1 MNAMHPAQDRFPRP
15 VILVVDDTPQNL
27 ALMRDLLDSE
37 YIVKLAPSGERA
49 LKIAQEQPLDLILL
63 DIMMPDIDGYE
74 VCRRLKAS
82 PLTADVPVIFF
93 TAKTETQDE
102 QTGFAL
108 GAADY
113 ITKPIS
119 PPILLARVKV
129 HLLFKQARDALE
141 RRNREDKQR
150 FDVAL
155 AQQVELSQMKSTFLS
170 MTSHEFRTP
179 LTSILVSQSLLRNYC
194 DRLPVGERNG
204 LLDSI
209 ESAVKRMVLMLDQ
222 VLTIGRSDAQLL
234 SFNPKPMNLLSL
246 CCQLRDEAMASHIF
260 SPNKGKTEAARVALD
275 AELDDKDVVADE
287 KLLRHI
293 LGNLLSNA
301 VKYSPGNAEAFF
313 KVRRDGYGVR
323 FEVRDQGIGIPI
335 EDLPRLFGDFH
346 RASNVGNIPGAGL
359 GLAIV
364 KRAVESHGGNIS
376 VSSQP
381 GDGTCFTVTI
391 PLAAL

>member
-1 MNAMHPAQDRFPRP
+1 MHATPVIPLRP

-27 ALMRDLLDSE
+27 ALMRDLLDGD
-37 YIVKLAPSGERA
+37 YTVKLAPSGERA
-49 LKIAQEQPLDLILL
+49 LKIAQSQPLDLILL

-102 QTGFAL
+102 QMGFSL

-119 PPILLARVKV
+119 PPIVLARVKA

-141 RRNREDKQR
+141 RRNREDKLR
-150 FDVAL
+150 FDAAL
-155 AQQVELSQMKSTFLS
+155 AQQVELNQLKSTFVA

-209 ESAVKRMVLMLDQ
+209 ESAVRRMVLMLDQ

-234 SFNPKPMNLLSL
+234 SFNPKPVNLLTL
-246 CCQLRDEAMASHIF
+246 CNQLRDEAVASHGQID
-260 SPNKGKTEAARVALD
+260 GETEAAHVALH
-275 AELDDKDVVADE
+275 AELDDKDVLADE

-301 VKYSPGNAEAFF
+301 LKYSRGASEAQF
-313 KVRRDGYGVR
+313 KVHRNGLGVC
-323 FEVRDQGIGIPI
+323 FEVRDQGIGIPV
-335 EDLPRLFGDFH
+335 EDLPRLFGDFY
-346 RASNVGNIPGAGL
+346 RASNVGNIPGTGL

-364 KRAVESHGGNIS
+364 KRAVESHGGAIA
-376 VSSQP
+376 VTSQP

-391 PLAAL
+391 PIAAL

>member
-1 MNAMHPAQDRFPRP
+1 M
-15 VILVVDDTPQNL
+15 
-27 ALMRDLLDSE
+27 
-37 YIVKLAPSGERA
+37 
-49 LKIAQEQPLDLILL
+49 
-63 DIMMPDIDGYE
+63 
-74 VCRRLKAS
+74 
-82 PLTADVPVIFF
+82 
-93 TAKTETQDE
+93 
-102 QTGFAL
+102 
-108 GAADY
+108 
-113 ITKPIS
+113 
-119 PPILLARVKV
+119 
-129 HLLFKQARDALE
+129 
-141 RRNREDKQR
+141 
-150 FDVAL
+150 
-155 AQQVELSQMKSTFLS
+155 
-170 MTSHEFRTP
+170 
-179 LTSILVSQSLLRNYC
+179 
-194 DRLPVGERNG
+194 
-204 LLDSI
+204 
-209 ESAVKRMVLMLDQ
+209 
-222 VLTIGRSDAQLL
+222 
-234 SFNPKPMNLLSL
+234 
-246 CCQLRDEAMASHIF
+246 
-260 SPNKGKTEAARVALD
+260 
-275 AELDDKDVVADE
+275 DDKDVVADE

>member
-1 MNAMHPAQDRFPRP
+1 
-15 VILVVDDTPQNL
+15 
-27 ALMRDLLDSE
+27 
-37 YIVKLAPSGERA
+37 
-49 LKIAQEQPLDLILL
+49 
-63 DIMMPDIDGYE
+63 MPDVDGYE
-74 VCRRLKAS
+74 VCRQLKAN
-82 PLTADVPVIFF
+82 PLTVDIPVIFF

-102 QTGFAL
+102 QMGFAL

-119 PPILLARVKV
+119 PPIVLARVKA

-150 FDVAL
+150 FDTAL
-155 AQQVELSQMKSTFLS
+155 AQQVELNELKSTFVA

-222 VLTIGRSDAQLL
+222 VLTIGRADAHLL
-234 SFNPKPMNLLSL
+234 SFNPKPVNLLSL
-246 CCQLRDEAMASHIF
+246 CHQLRDEAVASH
-260 SPNKGKTEAARVALD
+260 SQGKTQAARVALD
-275 AELDDKDVVADE
+275 AELDDKDIVADE

-301 VKYSPGNAEAFF
+301 IKYSPETTEAMFR
-313 KVRRDGYGVR
+313 VRRNGHGIS
-323 FEVRDQGIGIPI
+323 FEVRDQGIGIPP

-346 RASNVGNIPGAGL
+346 RASNVGNIPGTGL
-359 GLAIV
+359 GLSIV
-364 KRAVESHGGNIS
+364 KRAVESHGGAIT
-376 VSSQP
+376 VASQP
-381 GDGTCFTVTI
+381 GSGTCFTVTI
-391 PLAAL
+391 PLH

>member
-1 MNAMHPAQDRFPRP
+1 MHTAQDTFQRP

-27 ALMRDLLDSE
+27 ALMRDLLESD
-37 YIVKLAPSGERA
+37 YTVKLAPSGERA
-49 LKIAQEQPLDLILL
+49 LKIAKNQPVDLILL

-74 VCRRLKAS
+74 VCRQLKAD
-82 PLTADVPVIFF
+82 PVTADTPVIFF

-102 QTGFAL
+102 QMGFAL

-119 PPILLARVKV
+119 PPIVLARVRA

-141 RRNREDKQR
+141 RRNREDQQR
-150 FDVAL
+150 FDTAL
-155 AQQVELSQMKSTFLS
+155 AQQVELNELKSTFVA

-222 VLTIGRSDAQLL
+222 VLTIGRADAHLL
-234 SFNPKPMNLLSL
+234 SFNPKPVNLLTL
-246 CCQLRDEAMASHIF
+246 CQQLRDEAVASH
-260 SPNKGKTEAARVALD
+260 SQGKTQAARVALD

-301 VKYSPGNAEAFF
+301 IKYSPATAEALF
-313 KVRRDGYGVR
+313 KVRRNGQGVS
-323 FEVRDQGIGIPI
+323 FEVRDQGIGIPAQ
-335 EDLPRLFGDFH
+335 DLPRLFGDFH
-346 RASNVGNIPGAGL
+346 RASNVGNIPGTGL

-364 KRAVESHGGNIS
+364 KRAVESHGGAITVAS
-376 VSSQP
+376 KP

-391 PLAAL
+391 PLH

>member
-1 MNAMHPAQDRFPRP
+1 MHATQDTLQRP

-27 ALMRDLLDSE
+27 ALMRDLLETD

-49 LKIAQEQPLDLILL
+49 LKIAKTQLVDLILL
-63 DIMMPDIDGYE
+63 DIMMPDVDGYE
-74 VCRRLKAS
+74 VCRQLKAD
-82 PLTADVPVIFF
+82 PVTTDIPVIFF

-102 QTGFAL
+102 QMGFAL

-119 PPILLARVKV
+119 PPIVLARVKA

-150 FDVAL
+150 FDTAL
-155 AQQVELSQMKSTFLS
+155 AQQVELNELKSTFVA

-209 ESAVKRMVLMLDQ
+209 ESAVKRMVLMMDQ
-222 VLTIGRSDAQLL
+222 VLTIGRADAHLL
-234 SFNPKPMNLLSL
+234 SFNPKPVNLLML
-246 CCQLRDEAMASHIF
+246 CQQLRDEAVASH
-260 SPNKGKTEAARVALD
+260 GQDKTQAVRVALD
-275 AELDDKDVVADE
+275 AELEDKEVVADE

-301 VKYSPGNAEAFF
+301 IKYSPGTAEALFV
-313 KVRRDGYGVR
+313 VRRNGHGVR
-323 FEVRDQGIGIPI
+323 FDVRDQGIGIPSQ
-335 EDLPRLFGDFH
+335 DLPRLFGNFH
-346 RASNVGNIPGAGL
+346 RASNVGSIPGTGL

-364 KRAVESHGGNIS
+364 KRAVESHGGDITVAS
-376 VSSQP
+376 AP
-381 GDGTCFTVTI
+381 GNGTCFTVTI
-391 PLAAL
+391 PLR

>member
-1 MNAMHPAQDRFPRP
+1 MQAVSDASPRP

-27 ALMRDLLDSE
+27 ALMRDLLETD
-37 YIVKLAPSGERA
+37 YTVKVAPSGERG
-49 LKIAQEQPLDLILL
+49 LKIARSQSIDMVLL
-63 DIMMPDIDGYE
+63 DIMMPDMDGYE
-74 VCRRLKAS
+74 VCRQLKAD
-82 PLTADVPVIFF
+82 PHTADIPVIFF

-102 QTGFAL
+102 QMGFAL

-119 PPILLARVKV
+119 PPIVLARVKA

-150 FDVAL
+150 FDTAL
-155 AQQVELSQMKSTFLS
+155 AQQVELNELKSTFVA

-194 DRLPVGERNG
+194 DRLPVDERNG

-222 VLTIGRSDAQLL
+222 VLTIGKADVHLL
-234 SFNPKPMNLLSL
+234 SFNPKPMNLLKL
-246 CCQLRDEAMASHIF
+246 CEQLRDEVAASH
-260 SPNKGKTEAARVALD
+260 SQGRLEAARVLLD
-275 AELDDKDVVADE
+275 MELEEQDIHADE

-301 VKYSPGNAEAFF
+301 IKYSPENAEAQFTI
-313 KVRRDGYGVR
+313 RRNAQGVR
-323 FEVRDQGIGIPI
+323 FDVRDRGIGIPA
-335 EDLPRLFGDFH
+335 EDLPHLFGDFH
-346 RASNVGNIPGAGL
+346 RASNVGNIPGTGL

-364 KRAVESHGGNIS
+364 KRAVESHGGAIAVTS
-376 VSSQP
+376 EP
-381 GDGTCFTVTI
+381 GNGTCFTVTI
-391 PLAAL
+391 PLQ

>member
-1 MNAMHPAQDRFPRP
+1 MMHATQDTLQRP

-27 ALMRDLLDSE
+27 ALMRDLLETD
-37 YIVKLAPSGERA
+37 YTVKLAPSGERA
-49 LKIAQEQPLDLILL
+49 LKIAKNQPVDLILL
-63 DIMMPDIDGYE
+63 DIMMPDVDGYE
-74 VCRRLKAS
+74 VCRQLKAD
-82 PLTADVPVIFF
+82 PVTADIPVIFF

-102 QTGFAL
+102 QMGFAL
-108 GAADY
+108 GAVDY
-113 ITKPIS
+113 IAKPIS
-119 PPILLARVKV
+119 PPIVLARVKA

-150 FDVAL
+150 FDAAL
-155 AQQVELSQMKSTFLS
+155 AQQVELNELKSTFVA

-222 VLTIGRSDAQLL
+222 VLTIGRADAQLL
-234 SFNPKPMNLLSL
+234 SFNPKPVNLLAL
-246 CCQLRDEAMASHIF
+246 CQQLRDEAVASHNQG
-260 SPNKGKTEAARVALD
+260 SVNTARVALD
-275 AELDDKDVVADE
+275 AELDGQEVFADE

-301 VKYSPGNAEAFF
+301 IKYSPGTAQALF
-313 KVRRDGYGVR
+313 KVRPKAKGVI
-323 FEVRDQGIGIPI
+323 FEIRDQGIGIPAQ
-335 EDLPRLFGDFH
+335 DLPRLFGDFH
-346 RASNVGNIPGAGL
+346 RASNVGNIPGTGL

-364 KRAVESHGGNIS
+364 KRAVESHGGAIS
-376 VSSQP
+376 VTSET
-381 GDGTCFTVTI
+381 GNGTCFTVSI
-391 PLAAL
+391 PLH

>member
-1 MNAMHPAQDRFPRP
+1 MHATQDTLQRP

-27 ALMRDLLDSE
+27 ALMRDLLETD
-37 YIVKLAPSGERA
+37 YTVKLAPSGERA
-49 LKIAQEQPLDLILL
+49 LKIAKNQPVDLILL
-63 DIMMPDIDGYE
+63 DIMMPDVDGYE
-74 VCRRLKAS
+74 VCRQLKAD
-82 PLTADVPVIFF
+82 PVTADIPVIFF

-102 QTGFAL
+102 QMGFAL
-108 GAADY
+108 GAVDY
-113 ITKPIS
+113 IAKPIS
-119 PPILLARVKV
+119 PPIVLARVKA

-150 FDVAL
+150 FDAAL
-155 AQQVELSQMKSTFLS
+155 AQQVELNELKSTFVA

-222 VLTIGRSDAQLL
+222 VLTIGRADAQLL
-234 SFNPKPMNLLSL
+234 SFNPKPVNLLAL
-246 CCQLRDEAMASHIF
+246 CQQLRDEAVASHNQG
-260 SPNKGKTEAARVALD
+260 SVNTARVALD
-275 AELDDKDVVADE
+275 AELDGQEVFADE

-301 VKYSPGNAEAFF
+301 IKYSPGTAQALF
-313 KVRRDGYGVR
+313 KVRPKAKGVI
-323 FEVRDQGIGIPI
+323 FEIRDQGIGIPAQ
-335 EDLPRLFGDFH
+335 DLPRLFGDFH
-346 RASNVGNIPGAGL
+346 RASNVGNIPGTGL

-364 KRAVESHGGNIS
+364 KRAVESHGGAIS
-376 VSSQP
+376 VTSET
-381 GDGTCFTVTI
+381 GNGTCFTVSI
-391 PLAAL
+391 PLH

>member
-1 MNAMHPAQDRFPRP
+1 MQEIQDTVQRP

-27 ALMRDLLDSE
+27 ALMRDLLESD
-37 YIVKLAPSGERA
+37 YTVKLAPSGERA
-49 LKIAQEQPLDLILL
+49 LKIAKSQPVDLILL
-63 DIMMPDIDGYE
+63 DIMMPDVDGYE
-74 VCRRLKAS
+74 VCRQLKAD
-82 PLTADVPVIFF
+82 PFTADVPVIFF

-102 QTGFAL
+102 QLGFAF

-119 PPILLARVKV
+119 PPIVLARVKA
-129 HLLFKQARDALE
+129 HLLFKLARDALE

-155 AQQVELSQMKSTFLS
+155 AQQVELNELKSTFVA

-222 VLTIGRSDAQLL
+222 VLTIGRADAQLL
-234 SFNPKPMNLLSL
+234 SFNPKPVNLLTL
-246 CCQLRDEAMASHIF
+246 CQQLRDEAVASHNQG
-260 SPNKGKTEAARVALD
+260 SVNTARVALD
-275 AELDDKDVVADE
+275 AELDGQEIIADE

-301 VKYSPGNAEAFF
+301 IKYSPGAAQAQF
-313 KVRRDGYGVR
+313 KVRPNEKGVI
-323 FEVRDQGIGIPI
+323 FEIRDQGIGIPSQ
-335 EDLPRLFGDFH
+335 DLPRLFGDFH
-346 RASNVGNIPGAGL
+346 RASNVGNIPGTGL

-364 KRAVESHGGNIS
+364 KRAVESHGGAIS
-376 VSSQP
+376 VASEP
-381 GDGTCFTVTI
+381 GNGTCFTVTI
-391 PLAAL
+391 PLH

>member
-1 MNAMHPAQDRFPRP
+1 MHATPDPTVRP

-27 ALMRDLLDSE
+27 ALMRDLLDGD
-37 YIVKLAPSGERA
+37 YTVKLAPSGERA
-49 LKIAQEQPLDLILL
+49 LKIAQIRPLDLILL

-102 QTGFAL
+102 QMGFAL

-119 PPILLARVKV
+119 PPIVLARVKA

-141 RRNREDKQR
+141 RRNREDKLR
-150 FDVAL
+150 FDAAL
-155 AQQVELSQMKSTFLS
+155 AQQVELNQLKSTFVA

-194 DRLPVGERNG
+194 DRLPVAERNG

-209 ESAVKRMVLMLDQ
+209 ESAVRRMVLMLDQ

-234 SFNPKPMNLLSL
+234 SFNPKPVNLLAL
-246 CCQLRDEAMASHIF
+246 CQQLRDEAVVSNGHSQID
-260 SPNKGKTEAARVALD
+260 GKTESARVALD
-275 AELDDKDVVADE
+275 AELDDRDVFADE

-301 VKYSPGNAEAFF
+301 LKYSPGATEALF
-313 KVRRDGYGVR
+313 KVRRNGLDVC
-323 FEVRDQGIGIPI
+323 FEVRDQGIGIPV
-335 EDLPRLFGDFH
+335 EDLPRLFGDFY
-346 RASNVGNIPGAGL
+346 RASNVGSIPGTGL

-364 KRAVESHGGNIS
+364 KRAVESHGGAIT
-376 VSSQP
+376 VTSQS
-381 GDGTCFTVTI
+381 GDGTSFTVTI
-391 PLAAL
+391 PIAAL

>member
-1 MNAMHPAQDRFPRP
+1 MHATPDPTVRP

-27 ALMRDLLDSE
+27 ALMRDLLDGD
-37 YIVKLAPSGERA
+37 YTVKLAPSGERA
-49 LKIAQEQPLDLILL
+49 LKIAQIRPLDLILL

-102 QTGFAL
+102 QMGFAL

-119 PPILLARVKV
+119 PPIVLARVKA

-141 RRNREDKQR
+141 RRNREDKLR
-150 FDVAL
+150 FDAAL
-155 AQQVELSQMKSTFLS
+155 AQQVELNQLKSTFVA

-194 DRLPVGERNG
+194 DRLPVAERNG

-209 ESAVKRMVLMLDQ
+209 ESAVRRMVLMLDQ

-234 SFNPKPMNLLSL
+234 SFNPKPVNLLAL
-246 CCQLRDEAMASHIF
+246 CQQLRDEAVVSNGHSQID
-260 SPNKGKTEAARVALD
+260 GKTESARVALD
-275 AELDDKDVVADE
+275 AELDDRDVFADE

-301 VKYSPGNAEAFF
+301 LKYSPGATEALF
-313 KVRRDGYGVR
+313 KVRRNGLDVC
-323 FEVRDQGIGIPI
+323 FEVRDQGIGIPV
-335 EDLPRLFGDFH
+335 EDLPRLFGDFY
-346 RASNVGNIPGAGL
+346 RASNVGSIPGTGL

-364 KRAVESHGGNIS
+364 KRAVESHGGAIT
-376 VSSQP
+376 VTSQS
-381 GDGTCFTVTI
+381 GDGTSFTVTI
-391 PLAAL
+391 PIATL